1 MNSTLEKI
9 KERVNHEGLYKTL
22 CYSIKKVTDGLYC
35 FVYFLSHWNL
45 SPDIL
50 AQMEDWKAYLLLR
63 KQYNSFLDN
72 LPLYTLK
79 STEKTKI
86 IWWCW
91 LQGEVKAPLL
101 CQKCL
106 NSLRRYFKDYEIKVV
121 TENNYLQF
129 VHLPDYILDKYHKGI
144 ISRTHFSDILRTCL
158 LAEHGGI
165 WIDSTVLCTGYREP
179 IFDYPIFVFQ
189 DWKFNQKQP
198 AVASNWMISAWKEHP
213 IMLTMRDLLFEY
225 WRTHDKLVN
234 YFVFH
239 LFFHMVTEK
248 YNEEWSKLPRF
259 SNIPPHL
266 LQFELFNKFSDNRF
280 KQLSRMSDFHKL
292 TYKGMDKND
301 IAGTFYEHIIRSYL

>member
-1 MNSTLEKI
+1 MNNKI
-9 KERVNHEGLYKTL
+9 KKFKERISREGFYKTL
-22 CYSIKKVTDGLYC
+22 CYSVTKVMNIISCYL
-35 FVYFLSHWNL
+35 YFLSHWNL

-91 LQGEVKAPLL
+91 LQGEAKAPLL
-101 CQKCL
+101 CRKCL
-106 NSLRRYFKDYEIKVV
+106 NSLRDHFKDYEIKVV
-121 TENNYLQF
+121 TEDNYLQF
-129 VHLPDYILDKYHKGI
+129 VHLPDYILEKYHDGI

-158 LAEHGGI
+158 LAELGGV
-165 WIDSTVLCTGYREP
+165 WIDSTVLCTGYHEP

-301 IAGTFYEHIIRSYL
+301 ITGTFYEHIIRS